1 VFVLSVRPTTPNPGA
16 SPSPNPSSVN
26 KASRTNAMQSP
37 SKAGAGKGDFHARVI
52 ETIEIDL
59 GDF

>member
-1 VFVLSVRPTTPNPGA
+1 
-16 SPSPNPSSVN
+16 
-26 KASRTNAMQSP
+26 MQSP
-37 SKAGAGKGDFHARVI
+37 SKAGAGKGDFHARAL

>member
-1 VFVLSVRPTTPNPGA
+1 ML
-16 SPSPNPSSVN
+16 
-26 KASRTNAMQSP
+26 QSP
-37 SKAGAGKGDFHARVI
+37 PKADAGKGDFHTRVL

>member
-1 VFVLSVRPTTPNPGA
+1 MCFSFSVRSTTPNPGELA
-16 SPSPNPSSVN
+16 SPD
-26 KASRTNAMQSP
+26 ASRTNAVQSP
-37 SKAGAGKGDFHARVI
+37 SKAGVGKGDFHTRVL

>member
-1 VFVLSVRPTTPNPGA
+1 
-16 SPSPNPSSVN
+16 
-26 KASRTNAMQSP
+26 MQSP
-37 SKAGAGKGDFHARVI
+37 SKEGAGKGDFHARAV

>member
-1 VFVLSVRPTTPNPGA
+1 
-16 SPSPNPSSVN
+16 
-26 KASRTNAMQSP
+26 MESP
-37 SKAGAGKGDFHARVI
+37 SKAGAGKGDFHARAL